1 MQFKDLFRHI
11 AALSLGMSLAASC
24 ISVNKEVGKDFIPD
38 DEKIY
43 LKTVDIPV
51 PLTLNTMS
59 NVQGR
64 NASKIIIG
72 NLRSNEFGEINFS
85 SAANIALSYEG
96 LSFGKNAKLES
107 IALTIPVSSTQYLNE

>member
-85 SAANIALSYEG
+85 SAAI
-96 LSFGKNAKLES
+96 
-107 IALTIPVSSTQYLNE
+107 